1 MKKIQKKNRMEGISE
16 RDYYRT
22 HPLTDERI
30 SFLEKASRESEAPR
44 QGNQEKEFQRI
55 KAKLFAYTEEPRQ
68 TFLKY
73 PANDRSVPARYAQAI
88 AYFKQ
93 LKMKE
98 ATAKIDGLI
107 NEEPQNPYFWELKGQ
122 MLLETGKIDAAV
134 SAYRQA
140 LKRQPASSLFKINL
154 SQAMLENNPGPAE
167 LKEIIRMLNQVLI
180 YNRENYAWLLLARAY
195 GLQNDIANSSYAAA
209 EFSLLGN
216 DVAMAK
222 RQAENAL
229 RHNPASSLK
238 LKIDDLLLRI
248 KQIEKENRNPDN

>member
-1 MKKIQKKNRMEGISE
+1 
-16 RDYYRT
+16 
-22 HPLTDERI
+22 
-30 SFLEKASRESEAPR
+30 
-44 QGNQEKEFQRI
+44 
-55 KAKLFAYTEEPRQ
+55 
-68 TFLKY
+68 
-73 PANDRSVPARYAQAI
+73 
-88 AYFKQ
+88 
-93 LKMKE
+93 
-98 ATAKIDGLI
+98 
-107 NEEPQNPYFWELKGQ
+107 
-122 MLLETGKIDAAV
+122 
-134 SAYRQA
+134 
-140 LKRQPASSLFKINL
+140 
-154 SQAMLENNPGPAE
+154 MLENNPGPAE